1 MLLLQQLVFGPDHRL
16 QGQQGEITA
25 QIQRIAL
32 DKPLTW
38 KNVSEATLPN
48 NMWCSIQ
55 EPNKTQETTLFT
67 LNYLLLIK

>member
-38 KNVSEATLPN
+38 KNVSE
-48 NMWCSIQ
+48 
-55 EPNKTQETTLFT
+55 EPLCQIICGVAYRNQTRLKKQHFSH
-67 LNYLLLIK
+67 LIIYF